1 MIPSSVQQIQPAASD
16 QLDINLSPDAGQI
29 PPINNP
35 PMLRRIAGN
44 QWFLAFK
51 QVFPLYLAIHLA
63 ALLTTCLSILFN
75 HAQNPPLSF
84 LLQTW
89 GRWDTGWYLTI
100 ASRGYTSIWST
111 AFFPLYPLV
120 VRGMLFLVHD
130 SLTAGLL
137 VSNLA
142 DLVLLA
148 VFYQLVREDFDQERA
163 QRAVLYFA
171 LFPTAFFLLAA
182 YSESLYLCLAL
193 LCFYHLRRGHWWF
206 AGIFGFLASLTRS
219 AGLLLV
225 VPFCYEYMRHHQFHV
240 RNLRLHALSVVLLPL
255 GLACYAAYC
264 FLAFHN
270 PLAFSYAETYWHHH
284 LTAPWMGIF
293 LALQEIAHSPGALS
307 YTTIRSLV
315 DLVPDLLF
323 LALTILSFAGPWRF
337 PGEARVYALYAAV
350 LFLFLQL
357 FPIAGPMPLASLS
370 RYVLEMFPAF
380 IILAALGKKRTFHAS
395 WLLMAEA
402 GFFVL
407 LTLFLMRYWIV

>member
-1 MIPSSVQQIQPAASD
+1 MIPPLTQPIQPAASD
-16 QLDINLSPDAGQI
+16 QLGINLSPDAGPVPPVNDPHILRQI
-29 PPINNP
+29 
-35 PMLRRIAGN
+35 ASN
-44 QWFLAFK
+44 QWVLAFK
-51 QVFPLYLAIHLA
+51 QVFPLYFAIHLA
-63 ALLTTCLSILFN
+63 ALLTTCLSLLFG
-75 HAQNPPLSF
+75 HTQNPPLSF

-89 GRWDTGWYLTI
+89 ERWDTGWYLTI

-111 AFFPLYPLV
+111 AFFPFYPLV

-142 DLVLLA
+142 DLVLMTVL
-148 VFYQLVREDFDQERA
+148 YQLVREDFGHERA

-182 YSESLYLCLAL
+182 YSESLYLCLAV
-193 LCFYHLRRGHWWF
+193 LCFYSLRRRHWWL
-206 AGIFGFLASLTRS
+206 AGIFGFLAALTRS

-225 VPFCYEYMRHHQFHV
+225 VPFCYEYLRHHQFHW
-240 RNLRLHALSVVLLPL
+240 RELRLHALSVVLLPL

-264 FLAFHN
+264 FLLFHN

-284 LTAPWMGIF
+284 LTTPWTGIF
-293 LALQEIAHSPGALS
+293 LAFQQIAHSPGALS
-307 YTTIRSLV
+307 YTSVRSLV

-323 LALTILSFAGPWRF
+323 LALAILSFVGPWRF
-337 PGEARVYALYAAV
+337 PREARVYALYAAV

-370 RYVLEMFPAF
+370 RYVLEIFPAF
-380 IILAALGKKRTFHAS
+380 ITLAALGEKRTFHVS

-407 LTLFLMRYWIV
+407 MTLFLMRYWIV